1 MKREQLETIQRRI
14 AKHYDDI
21 FDVEELLEYV
31 GAKELLSEQ
40 EKGNVSRAVA
50 TEQWYDFYDRI
61 VEESG
66 VNVMVSEK
74 GA

>member
-74 GA
+74 GV